1 MYRILTQDKNR
12 ALIETIADS
21 YVDGYTVTLTY
32 GVWKREHEFSL
43 ALDFV
48 DVAEELVFL
57 VAKEI
62 KEANEQESVLVIH
75 FPSTSTFV

>member
-12 ALIETIADS
+12 ALIETIVDS
-21 YVDGYTVTLTY
+21 YVDGYTITLTY
-32 GVWKREHEFSL
+32 GVWKGENEFSL

-48 DVAEELVFL
+48 DVAEELVFI

-62 KEANEQESVLVIH
+62 KIVNEQESVLVIH

>member
-12 ALIETIADS
+12 ALIETIVDS

-32 GVWKREHEFSL
+32 GVWKGEHEFSL

-48 DVAEELVFL
+48 DVAEELVFI

-62 KEANEQESVLVIH
+62 KEVNEQESVLVVY

>member
-12 ALIETIADS
+12 ALIETIVDS
-21 YVDGYTVTLTY
+21 YVDGYTVTHTY
-32 GVWKREHEFSL
+32 GVWKGENEFSL

-48 DVAEELVFL
+48 DVAEELVFII
-57 VAKEI
+57 AKEI
-62 KEANEQESVLVIH
+62 KEVNEQESVLVIH

>member
-12 ALIETIADS
+12 ALIETIVDS
-21 YVDGYTVTLTY
+21 YVDGYTITLTY
-32 GVWKREHEFSL
+32 GVWKGENELSL

-48 DVAEELVFL
+48 DVAEELVFI